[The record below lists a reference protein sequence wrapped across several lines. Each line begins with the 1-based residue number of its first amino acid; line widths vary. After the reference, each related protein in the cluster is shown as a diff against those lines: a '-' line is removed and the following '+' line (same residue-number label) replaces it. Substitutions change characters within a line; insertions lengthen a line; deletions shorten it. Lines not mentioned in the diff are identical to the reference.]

1 MVEQN
6 KKEFLTSKYDRVFK
20 AVFLNSN
27 DTDHLLDQF
36 LEKLLSLP
44 VEKVEL
50 KGTELPITNV
60 GEKVKVVDGLIKVN
74 EHTNIHIEND
84 TKYDEGIRRRNFGYL
99 ASIYDRNIER
109 GGRIDLRERFLLI
122 DFNFTNAKQEQVI
135 DYYQIMNKNGKKYIK
150 NLVIM
155 TYNIEKVREFWYNR
169 DIKNIKKYKYL
180 IMLDLN
186 EKELEE
192 LKEIVGR
199 DEIIMEYTKRVTELN
214 DEERYRPWLSMEEK
228 QEVTENMIRQEAM
241 KKGEAK
247 GERREKTNVA
257 RNMLRE
263 NMDISTITRVT
274 GLSEKAI
281 QRLSV

>member
-1 MVEQN
+1 
-6 KKEFLTSKYDRVFK
+6 
-20 AVFLNSN
+20 
-27 DTDHLLDQF
+27 
-36 LEKLLSLP
+36 
-44 VEKVEL
+44 
-50 KGTELPITNV
+50 
-60 GEKVKVVDGLIKVN
+60 
-74 EHTNIHIEND
+74 
-84 TKYDEGIRRRNFGYL
+84 
-99 ASIYDRNIER
+99 
-109 GGRIDLRERFLLI
+109 
-122 DFNFTNAKQEQVI
+122 
-135 DYYQIMNKNGKKYIK
+135 MNKNGKKYIK

-155 TYNIEKVREFWYNR
+155 TYNIEKVREFWYNK

-214 DEERYRPWLSMEEK
+214 DEERYKPWLSMEEK

-257 RNMLRE
+257 RNMLSKGL
-263 NMDISTITRVT
+263 DIGLVSEIT

-281 QRLSV
+281 QRLSI

>member
-1 MVEQN
+1 
-6 KKEFLTSKYDRVFK
+6 
-20 AVFLNSN
+20 
-27 DTDHLLDQF
+27 
-36 LEKLLSLP
+36 
-44 VEKVEL
+44 
-50 KGTELPITNV
+50 
-60 GEKVKVVDGLIKVN
+60 
-74 EHTNIHIEND
+74 
-84 TKYDEGIRRRNFGYL
+84 
-99 ASIYDRNIER
+99 
-109 GGRIDLRERFLLI
+109 
-122 DFNFTNAKQEQVI
+122 
-135 DYYQIMNKNGKKYIK
+135 MNKNGKKYIK

-214 DEERYRPWLSMEEK
+214 DEERYMPWLSMEEK

-247 GERREKTNVA
+247 GERQGMNTVA
-257 RNMLRE
+257 KRMLE
-263 NMDISTITRVT
+263 NNETISYISEIT

-281 QRLSV
+281 QRLSI

>member
-1 MVEQN
+1 MARQK

-20 AVFLNSN
+20 AIFLSSN
-27 DTDHLLDQF
+27 DPFHLLDQF
-36 LEKLLSLP
+36 LEALLSIP

-135 DYYQIMNKNGKKYIK
+135 DYYQLMNKNGKKYIK

-192 LKEIVGR
+192 LNKIVGR

-214 DEERYRPWLSMEEK
+214 DEERYKPWLSMEEK
-228 QEVTENMIRQEAM
+228 QEVTTNMLIESAVE
-241 KKGEAK
+241 KA
-247 GERREKTNVA
+247 ERRGMNKVA
-257 RNMLRE
+257 RNMLKE